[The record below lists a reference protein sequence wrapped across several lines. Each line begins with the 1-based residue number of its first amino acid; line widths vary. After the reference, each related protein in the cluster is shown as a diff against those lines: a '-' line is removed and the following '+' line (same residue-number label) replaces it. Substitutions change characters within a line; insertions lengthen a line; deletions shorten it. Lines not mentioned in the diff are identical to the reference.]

1 LRTSAETPSEPAG
14 GVHWIVSATEAFCAS
29 ELIGRTPEPIEY
41 QLEAD
46 NGVCSHT
53 DRKPKALFVIETVRE
68 RDCPIES

>member
-1 LRTSAETPSEPAG
+1 M
-14 GVHWIVSATEAFCAS
+14 SATEAFCAS